1 MSVLI
6 DTSVWIDYFRDT
18 KHADAVDVL
27 IEDNLIVTNQLILA
41 ELIPPLHVR
50 NQKNLITLLKE
61 LKQCSITIDWDDIV
75 QMQILCIKNGI
86 NRVGIPDLIIAQNA
100 IQYGLTLLSTDKHFA
115 LIAKYTPLVLYQS

>member
-41 ELIPPLHVR
+41 ELIPPLHVSKK
-50 NQKNLITLLKE
+50 KNLITLLKE
-61 LKQCSITIDWDDIV
+61 LKQCSIAIDWDDIV

-86 NRVGIPDLIIAQNA
+86 NGVGIPDLIIAQNA
-100 IQYGLTLLSTDKHFA
+100 IQYGMTLLSVDKHFT
-115 LIAKYTPLVLYQS
+115 LIAEHTPLVLYQ

>member
-41 ELIPPLHVR
+41 ELIPPLHVSK
-50 NQKNLITLLKE
+50 QKNLITLLKE

-86 NRVGIPDLIIAQNA
+86 NGVGIPDLIIAQNA
-100 IQYGLTLLSTDKHFA
+100 IQYGMTLLSVDKHFT
-115 LIAKYTPLVLYQS
+115 LIAKHTPLVLYQ